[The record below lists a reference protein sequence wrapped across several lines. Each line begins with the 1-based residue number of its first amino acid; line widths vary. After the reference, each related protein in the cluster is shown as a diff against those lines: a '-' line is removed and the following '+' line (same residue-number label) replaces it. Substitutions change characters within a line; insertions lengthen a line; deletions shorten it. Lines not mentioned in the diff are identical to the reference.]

1 MTDQLSVNNDL
12 NDLDHFHSLPYLHHP
27 LFVFM
32 TDAAASGSVDKSVQV
47 KLVLLGA
54 SFGWPLGDCCALL
67 AQQSF
72 LLRFY

>member
-1 MTDQLSVNNDL
+1 
-12 NDLDHFHSLPYLHHP
+12 
-27 LFVFM
+27 M